1 MKLKGYQIGELL
13 GIAFLL
19 ASTATQLFYVEPLK
33 REIEWRLVAFNNQQ
47 QSQIQLKALYD
58 NQVTLLRQLDAPAE
72 HIAEAEGN
80 REKILASYKN
90 SDADIADFM
99 IDKQRIEGYLQI
111 IVIVLFAIGSFL
123 AGIGRVLEM
132 QTARHAAGSEA

>member
-1 MKLKGYQIGELL
+1 MRLKGYQIGELV

-33 REIEWRLVAFNNQQ
+33 REIEWRLAAFNNQQ
-47 QSQIQLKALYD
+47 QAQIQLKALYD
-58 NQVTLLRQLDAPAE
+58 NQVTLLQQLNAPAE
-72 HIAEAEGN
+72 RIAETEQ
-80 REKILASYKN
+80 RRDKILGAYKN

-99 IDKQRIEGYLQI
+99 IEKERVEGYLQVV
-111 IVIVLFAIGSFL
+111 VIALFAIGSIL

-132 QTARHAAGSEA
+132 QTARRAAESDA

>member
-1 MKLKGYQIGELL
+1 MRLKVYQIGELV

-58 NQVTLLRQLDAPAE
+58 NQVTLLQQLTAPAE
-72 HIAEAEGN
+72 RIAEAEQK
-80 REKILASYKN
+80 REDILRAYKN
-90 SDADIADFM
+90 SDADVADLV
-99 IDKQRIEGYLQI
+99 IGHQEIEGYLQI
-111 IVIVLFAIGSFL
+111 VVIVLFAIGSLL
-123 AGIGRVLEM
+123 AGSGRVLHVH
-132 QTARHAAGSEA
+132 TARRAAGSEA

>member
-1 MKLKGYQIGELL
+1 MRLKVYQIGELV

-58 NQVTLLRQLDAPAE
+58 NQVTLLQQLNAPAE
-72 HIAEAEGN
+72 RIAEAEER
-80 REKILASYKN
+80 RERILSSYKN

-99 IDKQRIEGYLQI
+99 IEKQRVEGYLQI
-111 IVIVLFAIGSFL
+111 VVIVLFAIGSFL

-132 QTARHAAGSEA
+132 HTARRAAGSEA

>member
-1 MKLKGYQIGELL
+1 MRLKGYQIGELV

-47 QSQIQLKALYD
+47 QAQVTLKSLYD
-58 NQVTLLRQLDAPAE
+58 NQVTLLRELNAPAE
-72 HIAEAEGN
+72 RIAEAEGK
-80 REKILASYKN
+80 RDEILGAYKN

-99 IDKQRIEGYLQI
+99 IEKERVEGYLQI
-111 IVIVLFAIGSFL
+111 VVIVLFAIGSLL

-132 QTARHAAGSEA
+132 QTARRAAGSEA